1 MSSGLISPKITETIA
16 LPPTENIQHA
26 LGANHD
32 IRSGLDELID
42 NAIDA
47 GAENIRILFHVFGHN
62 LAQIVIHDD
71 GRGMSAEKMRHVLR
85 LGGHEAESESTIGI
99 YGMGL
104 KEGSYAN
111 ADTVTV
117 VSRVRGAFPAGLQLK
132 KTSFAAGILDEA
144 SLTKIWNLRD
154 QLIELKRGTTIVWND
169 LADVYAGPDESEGV
183 RFLQNVLERVR
194 QHVGIRY
201 HRFLSQGE
209 LSIKLFTAYDES
221 APVPTPAIRPIDP
234 CGYRKS
240 GATGYPKKLTVDG
253 EPTNP
258 GFTAHIWTN
267 RSKTSE
273 FELEGRDD
281 LGHQGFYIYIAD
293 RLITQ
298 GGWRGLQDPKKNLKL
313 LRIVIDDPRVI
324 EEYITISPQKG
335 SVRPTESFY
344 RFIKTLRVVGDSA
357 WGFDDVCADAA
368 EVLRL
373 SNVKS
378 GKAAPIA
385 EGGVGLTPA
394 VRDLIE
400 EIAPLKGG
408 DPVNVEWKNLAS
420 GEFVVVD
427 STKNTVYMN
436 QEYRAAIVGGR
447 GSKYDA
453 PLVRTLVYLLFNYA
467 ATSKRTAKNKANI
480 ELWSQILGAAAE
492 QEKLASE
499 RRREIYY

>member
-1 MSSGLISPKITETIA
+1 MSSDLISLEITETIA

-47 GAENIRILFHVFGHN
+47 GADNIRIVFHVVGHH
-62 LAQIVIHDD
+62 LAQIATHDD

-85 LGGHEAESESTIGI
+85 LGGHEVESESTIGI

-132 KTSFAAGILDEA
+132 KTSFAAGVLDEA

-154 QLIELKRGTTIVWND
+154 QLVELKRGTTILWND
-169 LADVYAGPDESEGV
+169 LVEVYDGPDESEGI
-183 RFLQNVLERVR
+183 RFLQNTLELVR

-201 HRFLSQGE
+201 HRFLAQDG
-209 LSIKLFTAYDES
+209 LSIKLFTAYDGS

-240 GATGYPKKLTVDG
+240 GAPEYPLKLTVDG
-253 EPTNP
+253 DPTNP
-258 GFTAHIWTN
+258 GLTAHIWTN

-298 GGWRGLQDPKKNLKL
+298 GGWSGFQDARKNLKL

-324 EEYITISPQKG
+324 EQYITISPQKG
-335 SVRPTESFY
+335 SVRPAEGFH
-344 RFIKTLRVVGDSA
+344 RFIKSLRVIGDPTRD
-357 WGFDDVCADAA
+357 FDDVCTDAA

-378 GKAAPIA
+378 GNAAPIA
-385 EGGVGLTPA
+385 EGGAGLAPA
-394 VRDLIE
+394 VRDMIE

-408 DPVNVEWKNLAS
+408 DPVNVEWKNLPS
-420 GEFVVVD
+420 GEFAAVD

-436 QEYRAAIVGGR
+436 QKYRAAIVGVR
-447 GSKYDA
+447 GSKHDA

-492 QEKLASE
+492 QEKLAAE
-499 RRREIYY
+499 RRRGPQ